1 MRTGLVVAPD
11 GFVWWELTVTD
22 RGRELSPAAPRAH
35 LREVLPR
42 RRRARLGQAGGAGL
56 GLAIAREI
64 ARAHGGDIYATSD
77 AGLTS
82 FTVWIPQGPSVG
94 KRGAP
99 CPSSNPTSPD
109 TRPRPCAPSS
119 ACCLPESGRTFE
131 PEGRHAHLL
140 DVEAAYEA
148 FWCLVED
155 GAEVVVGCVGV
166 RALSEDVCELKTLFV
181 YERLQGQGWGR
192 RLAEQ
197 AIGLARSRGFR
208 AMRLDTIS
216 TSANAIGLYR
226 RLGFRD
232 IDRYDDN
239 P

>member
-1 MRTGLVVAPD
+1 MPVIEPYRPD
-11 GFVWWELTVTD
+11 L
-22 RGRELSPAAPRAH
+22 AAPLRAF
-35 LREVLPR
+35 L
-42 RRRARLGQAGGAGL
+42 AR
-56 GLAIAREI
+56 
-64 ARAHGGDIYATSD
+64 
-77 AGLTS
+77 
-82 FTVWIPQGPSVG
+82 
-94 KRGAP
+94 
-99 CPSSNPTSPD
+99 
-109 TRPRPCAPSS
+109 
-119 ACCLPESGRTFE
+119 CLPESGRTFD

-155 GAEVVVGCVGV
+155 GGDVAGCVGV
-166 RALSEDVCELKTLFV
+166 RALSKDVCELKTLFV
-181 YERLQGQGWGR
+181 YERLQGHGWGR
-192 RLAEQ
+192 RLVEQ

-239 P
+239 PLADVFMELDLVR

>member
-1 MRTGLVVAPD
+1 MPAIEPYQPHL
-11 GFVWWELTVTD
+11 
-22 RGRELSPAAPRAH
+22 AAPLRAF
-35 LREVLPR
+35 L
-42 RRRARLGQAGGAGL
+42 AR
-56 GLAIAREI
+56 
-64 ARAHGGDIYATSD
+64 
-77 AGLTS
+77 
-82 FTVWIPQGPSVG
+82 
-94 KRGAP
+94 
-99 CPSSNPTSPD
+99 
-109 TRPRPCAPSS
+109 
-119 ACCLPESGRTFE
+119 CLPESGRTFE

-155 GAEVVVGCVGV
+155 GGDVAGCVGV
-166 RALSEDVCELKTLFV
+166 RALSKDVCELKTLFV
-181 YERLQGQGWGR
+181 YERLQGHGWGR

-239 P
+239 PQADVFMELDLAR

>member
-1 MRTGLVVAPD
+1 MPSRIVNLLVEPEFDGMRLDTFLA
-11 GFVWWELTVTD
+11 
-22 RGRELSPAAPRAH
+22 AAP
-35 LREVLPR
+35 
-42 RRRARLGQAGGAGL
+42 GM
-56 GLAIAREI
+56 
-64 ARAHGGDIYATSD
+64 
-77 AGLTS
+77 
-82 FTVWIPQGPSVG
+82 PS
-94 KRGAP
+94 R
-99 CPSSNPTSPD
+99 
-109 TRPRPCAPSS
+109 S
-119 ACCLPESGRTFE
+119 ACAR
-131 PEGRHAHLL
+131 
-140 DVEAAYEA
+140 
-148 FWCLVED
+148 LVED

-232 IDRYDDN
+232 FDRYDDN
-239 P
+239 PQADVFMELDLAR

>member
-1 MRTGLVVAPD
+1 MGPMPAIEPYRPD
-11 GFVWWELTVTD
+11 L
-22 RGRELSPAAPRAH
+22 AAPLRAF
-35 LREVLPR
+35 L
-42 RRRARLGQAGGAGL
+42 AR
-56 GLAIAREI
+56 
-64 ARAHGGDIYATSD
+64 
-77 AGLTS
+77 
-82 FTVWIPQGPSVG
+82 
-94 KRGAP
+94 
-99 CPSSNPTSPD
+99 
-109 TRPRPCAPSS
+109 
-119 ACCLPESGRTFE
+119 CLPESGRTFD
-131 PEGRHAHLL
+131 PEGRHAHLF

-155 GAEVVVGCVGV
+155 GAEVAGCVGV

-192 RLAEQ
+192 RLAER
-197 AIGLARSRGFR
+197 AVGFARERGFR

-239 P
+239 PQADVFMELDLAR